1 MTNPGGVR
9 TASSSVS
16 TVVPN
21 NRVDRCVSSISTVDR
36 YPPRAIDTTTTCGHH
51 GLYTVGKHMRHKM
64 GRPLEDTDNSGYAA
78 HSYHRIDT
86 HVGRSI
92 QNLQVGLMFPWP
104 GGGSFFV
111 KKARVRRVGDFVAW
125 RRCVCSA
132 YGENLT
138 MTIRLFQ

>member
-1 MTNPGGVR
+1 
-9 TASSSVS
+9 
-16 TVVPN
+16 
-21 NRVDRCVSSISTVDR
+21 
-36 YPPRAIDTTTTCGHH
+36 
-51 GLYTVGKHMRHKM
+51 MRHKM

-111 KKARVRRVGDFVAW
+111 KRHELDGWVTLLRGVGAFVR
-125 RRCVCSA
+125 
-132 YGENLT
+132 LT
-138 MTIRLFQ
+138 AKISP